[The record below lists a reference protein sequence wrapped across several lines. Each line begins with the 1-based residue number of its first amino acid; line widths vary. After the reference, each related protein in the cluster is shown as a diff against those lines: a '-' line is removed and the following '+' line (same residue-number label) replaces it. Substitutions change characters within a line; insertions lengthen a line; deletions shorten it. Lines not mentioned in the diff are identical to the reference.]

1 MAETIR
7 LNKVLRELNISID
20 RAVDFLETKGIEV
33 EKRPT
38 TKISSEVY
46 QVLSDEFETDAN
58 KKVASKE
65 VSEAKLKEK
74 EALRVEREKEIEAKL
89 QKEEAAKVEVV
100 KAKSTLEGPKQVGKI
115 DLDTKKQKVEP
126 SADATPPQEK
136 ENTEEVKEPTEK
148 EVSVTDSNSDESKV
162 VEEVNASKGEFGISY
177 QLRRPVSEL
186 INERLPATIELVVI
200 SALIALISGT
210 LLGVY
215 TGINRKSFVSDIILA
230 VSLLGVSLPTFVI
243 GILFIYLFAVI
254 LGILPS
260 FGRGEVVDLGFWTT
274 GFLSISGWKA
284 IILPSVTLSL
294 FQMTYIIRLVRAE
307 MMEILQTDYIKFAR
321 ARGISENSIK
331 YKHALKNG
339 LIPVIT
345 IAGINIGTLIAFSI
359 ITETVFQWPGMG
371 FLFIQAVQF
380 VDIPIMS
387 AYLVFIAFVF
397 VMINFIVDILYYFID
412 PRIRVKGDVSSG

>member
-1 MAETIR
+1 MVMLVVAFVAFSLFTFVGDPINNMVGEETSDKERAE
-7 LNKVLRELNISID
+7 LRE
-20 RAVDFLETKGIEV
+20 
-33 EKRPT
+33 
-38 TKISSEVY
+38 
-46 QVLSDEFETDAN
+46 
-58 KKVASKE
+58 
-65 VSEAKLKEK
+65 
-74 EALRVEREKEIEAKL
+74 
-89 QKEEAAKVEVV
+89 
-100 KAKSTLEGPKQVGKI
+100 TLGLMDPIHIQFSRFV
-115 DLDTKKQKVEP
+115 
-126 SADATPPQEK
+126 
-136 ENTEEVKEPTEK
+136 
-148 EVSVTDSNSDESKV
+148 
-162 VEEVNASKGEFGISY
+162 VNASKGEFGISY

-186 INERLPATIELVVI
+186 ISERLPATIELVLI
-200 SALIALISGT
+200 SALIALVSGT

-215 TGINRKSFVSDIILA
+215 TGINRRGFLSDIILA
-230 VSLLGVSLPTFVI
+230 ISLLGVSLPTFVI

-260 FGRGEVVDLGFWTT
+260 FGRGEVVDLGFWST
-274 GFLSISGWKA
+274 GFLTISGLKA

-321 ARGISENSIK
+321 ARGINEKSIH

-412 PRIRVKGDVSSG
+412 PRIRVKAEAVSG